1 MVRRIAYRIDLIG
14 GGRQDR
20 TADLRVTNPF
30 WPFCSSSHSVAE
42 CRKTPVSTAHSANSI
57 FALCRSETRPGINPT
72 ATKTATKK
80 TPPLRTRRDGAL

>member
-30 WPFCSSSHSVAE
+30 LALLQFVA
-42 CRKTPVSTAHSANSI
+42 
-57 FALCRSETRPGINPT
+57 
-72 ATKTATKK
+72 
-80 TPPLRTRRDGAL
+80 